1 MVAGEFHQGS
11 PFFPPVSLSGKV
23 ASLLC
28 TGGGGNGERIFS
40 RAALW
45 QERLLPC
52 SPEASEEPS
61 SHVFHHFLLKVPSLV
76 VLRCSQ
82 MTCSLFPLL
91 QTQLFLWML
100 PTVPSLL
107 GQEWDLSTPPGHLVC
122 DENPPSSLGHCY
134 PWAFCLG
141 RRQTGPL
148 TPTMLGLA
156 PAKSYVAPYNTAPVF
171 FQKTIQSAQA
181 ANISQ
186 ARPLG

>member
-1 MVAGEFHQGS
+1 MHWGWGEWGTDILQGCFVA
-11 PFFPPVSLSGKV
+11 
-23 ASLLC
+23 
-28 TGGGGNGERIFS
+28 R
-40 RAALW
+40 
-45 QERLLPC
+45 
-52 SPEASEEPS
+52 EASALQPGS
-61 SHVFHHFLLKVPSLV
+61 FRGAQWPVFHHVLLKVPSLV

-82 MTCSLFPLL
+82 MTCLLFPFL

-156 PAKSYVAPYNTAPVF
+156 PAKSYVAPYNMAPVL